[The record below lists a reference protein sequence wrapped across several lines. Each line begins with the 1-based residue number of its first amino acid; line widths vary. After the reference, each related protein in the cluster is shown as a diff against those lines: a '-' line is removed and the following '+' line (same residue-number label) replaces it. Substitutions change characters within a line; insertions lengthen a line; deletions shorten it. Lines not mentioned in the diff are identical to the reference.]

1 MGVLIDTLRRQHE
14 NLEHFTAE
22 LKASC
27 IHFMETGELNRKAFR
42 EAVAFIRSYA
52 DEQHHRKEEDG
63 LFAAM
68 LEHLGEPARKLIR
81 GGMLVEH
88 EMARHLTAEL
98 EEALDAYEREPSAE
112 HKLEIL
118 SAAMGY
124 CQLLKRH
131 IQKENEV
138 VYPFA
143 ERALPREVLEQL
155 DRDER

>member
-14 NLEHFTAE
+14 NIEHFTAE

-68 LEHLGEPARKLIR
+68 LEHLGEPARKLPS
-81 GGMLVEH
+81 LFPCKKQVFP
-88 EMARHLTAEL
+88 MAETGSGRLPFRI
-98 EEALDAYEREPSAE
+98 AL
-112 HKLEIL
+112 
-118 SAAMGY
+118 
-124 CQLLKRH
+124 QKR
-131 IQKENEV
+131 QES
-138 VYPFA
+138 
-143 ERALPREVLEQL
+143 
-155 DRDER
+155 

>member
-1 MGVLIDTLRRQHE
+1 MSRVIDILRNEHE
-14 NLEHFTAE
+14 NIEQFTIE

-27 IHFMETGELNRKAFR
+27 IHFMETGELNQKAFR

-52 DEQHHRKEEDG
+52 DERHHRREERG

-68 LEHLGEPARKLIR
+68 LEHLGTPAEKLIR

-88 EMARHLTAEL
+88 ELARSQVADL
-98 EEALDAYEREPSAE
+98 ETALDAYEREKTPE

-124 CQLLKRH
+124 CTLLKRH
-131 IQKENEV
+131 IEKENQV

-143 ERALPREVLEQL
+143 ERALPKEVLEAL
-155 DRDER
+155 E

>member
-1 MGVLIDTLRRQHE
+1 
-14 NLEHFTAE
+14 
-22 LKASC
+22 
-27 IHFMETGELNRKAFR
+27 
-42 EAVAFIRSYA
+42 
-52 DEQHHRKEEDG
+52 
-63 LFAAM
+63 
-68 LEHLGEPARKLIR
+68 
-81 GGMLVEH
+81 
-88 EMARHLTAEL
+88 MARHLTAEL
-98 EEALDAYEREPSAE
+98 DEALDVYEREPSAE

-155 DRDER
+155 DRDETMSGTEREGSFLAKRQEAPPFSPARNRYSLWLKRAVGDCPSELPFRRDKNPDGGLLLRPADFKAQLNQGVQLLF